1 MNMEFEKKLNDTLN
15 DVADNLKDN
24 YLLSSVVVMVA
35 HRDANGR
42 TNTHCSW
49 DGSYYECIGM
59 SKHFEHRMLHD
70 TGICE
75 DMNPDIEGL

>member
-35 HRDANGR
+35 HRDAN
-42 TNTHCSW
+42 
-49 DGSYYECIGM
+49 
-59 SKHFEHRMLHD
+59 
-70 TGICE
+70 
-75 DMNPDIEGL
+75 